1 MPPDPPHR
9 ETGDPAHAP
18 AGATPLQPAM
28 RGLLV
33 IASGLSLGI
42 GIPLIIF
49 SDYTDRF
56 FLWPVDPPLSA
67 AFLGA
72 CYLAGGVF
80 ELVAARQ
87 GTWEQARIAI
97 PGVLVFSLVTLA
109 ITLRAHEQLDLLRP
123 AAAPWVIVYTA
134 YPGAAALLWR
144 RQARAAKRSGIATAP
159 GSAPGARAQALAALP
174 PALRI
179 AFSLAGA
186 GLVAAGLALLIGPD
200 PAGRLWPWDPSPP
213 GAYADM
219 AGMEPYIGAWL
230 VGLGAVA
237 LHAAW
242 ENARQRLRPLFAGA
256 LALGLALAL
265 LLPRSAGV
273 ITWDKPGAWL
283 FAAAIVA
290 LLGLGGWGI
299 ARQRKPRVAP

>member
-1 MPPDPPHR
+1 MAAPVVAAPLTPMAP
-9 ETGDPAHAP
+9 ETAHH
-18 AGATPLQPAM
+18 ATPLLAPM
-28 RGLLV
+28 RVLLA
-33 IASGLSLGI
+33 IASFLSLGI

-49 SDYTDRF
+49 SDYTDKF

-87 GTWEQARIAI
+87 RTWEQARIAV
-97 PGVLVFSLVTLA
+97 PGVLIFSLITLA
-109 ITLRAHEQLDLLRP
+109 ITLSAHERLDLLRP

-134 YPGAAALLWR
+134 YPAAAGLLWR
-144 RQARAAKRSGIATAP
+144 RQAPARSQQKSAAA
-159 GSAPGARAQALAALP
+159 GAESPPADALP
-174 PALRI
+174 PSLRL
-179 AFSLAGA
+179 AMALAGA
-186 GLVAAGLALLIGPD
+186 ALLGAGLALLTFPE

-219 AGMEPYIGAWL
+219 AGMEPYFGAWL
-230 VGLGAVA
+230 LGIGAVA

-242 ENARQRLRPLFAGA
+242 ENRAWRLRPMFAGA
-256 LALGLALAL
+256 VALGLALAL

-273 ITWDKPGAWL
+273 MSWSRPGAWV
-283 FAAAIVA
+283 FGGAIVW
-290 LLGLGGWGI
+290 LLMLGGWGLRCAGGS
-299 ARQRKPRVAP
+299 ARAGGT

>member
-18 AGATPLQPAM
+18 AGATPLLPAM
-28 RGLLV
+28 RALLV
-33 IASGLSLGI
+33 IASFLSLGI
-42 GIPLIIF
+42 GAPLIVF

-87 GTWEQARIAI
+87 RTWEQARIAV
-97 PGVLVFSLVTLA
+97 PGVLIFSLVTLGV
-109 ITLRAHEQLDLLRP
+109 TLSAHERLDLLRP

-134 YPGAAALLWR
+134 YPAAAGLLWGRQMRARSRRAVGAARAEAPAGALLPAPLR
-144 RQARAAKRSGIATAP
+144 FATT
-159 GSAPGARAQALAALP
+159 
-174 PALRI
+174 
-179 AFSLAGA
+179 LAGA
-186 GLVAAGLALLIGPD
+186 GLLAGGLALLTLPEV
-200 PAGRLWPWDPSPP
+200 AGRLWPWDLSPP
-213 GAYADM
+213 GAYVDM

-230 VGLGAVA
+230 IGLGAVA
-237 LHAAW
+237 LHSAW
-242 ENARQRLRPLFAGA
+242 ENRRDRLRPMFAGA
-256 LALGLALAL
+256 VALGIAMAL

-273 ITWDKPGAWL
+273 IDWSQPGAWVFVAVIAGAL
-283 FAAAIVA
+283 VLGVWGLRRGRGQAAV
-290 LLGLGGWGI
+290 
-299 ARQRKPRVAP
+299 